1 MANRRKSAFSVYAET
16 KVRFKFLSFTFKST
30 INFIYLKPEEP
41 QLKVKPHLE
50 SNSKKVNQSNSKK
63 NQNNHIVP
71 NKEQKT
77 KQLQPKKNLQNN
89 GVNLLKPLNGGV
101 SKRKVELNNKKEN
114 NKFAKLPIE
123 EISESIKIFN
133 GKTNGNNGN
142 LKKKAFTPKDL
153 PSHVVFT
160 EKEFR
165 KFVQETKDNSK
176 LTSKPIKVNFFKIVK
191 LNI

>member
-1 MANRRKSAFSVYAET
+1 M
-16 KVRFKFLSFTFKST
+16 
-30 INFIYLKPEEP
+30 KPEEP
-41 QLKVKPHLE
+41 QLKVKNHLE

-77 KQLQPKKNLQNN
+77 KQLQPKKNSQNN

-101 SKRKVELNNKKEN
+101 SKRKVELNIKKEN
-114 NKFAKLPIE
+114 NKFSKLPFE
-123 EISESIKIFN
+123 DISESIQMFN
-133 GKTNGNNGN
+133 GKTNGNIGN
-142 LKKKAFTPKDL
+142 LKKKAFTLNKDL
-153 PSHVVFT
+153 PSHVVLT

-176 LTSKPIKVNFFKIVK
+176 LISKPIKVSFLRSLNYRHNFK
-191 LNI
+191 